1 MDKKLI
7 YLVEDDSDISEMI
20 VLLLTESNLDVNT
33 SANLSDFRRLI
44 AKGRPDLILMD
55 IMLPDG
61 NGMDECR
68 ELKESNDLKD
78 IPLLLMSAHAQSKLV
93 VQECPADGFIP
104 KPFDIYDFMA
114 QVNNHLSRAS
124 EVS

>member
-1 MDKKLI
+1 MEKKMI
-7 YLVEDDSDISEMI
+7 YLVEDDRDISEMI
-20 VLLLTESNLDVNT
+20 IILLTEFNLDVKSSST
-33 SANLSDFRRLI
+33 LSEFRRLI
-44 AKGRPDLILMD
+44 AKGTPDLILMD

-61 NGMDECR
+61 NGIDECK
-68 ELKESNDLKD
+68 ELKEGDDFKN

-114 QVNNHLSRAS
+114 QVNNQLAKAS
-124 EVS
+124 

>member
-1 MDKKLI
+1 MEKKMI
-7 YLVEDDSDISEMI
+7 YLVEDDRDISEMI
-20 VLLLTESNLDVNT
+20 IILLTEFNLDVKSSST
-33 SANLSDFRRLI
+33 LSEFRKLI
-44 AKGRPDLILMD
+44 AKGVPDLILMD

-61 NGMDECR
+61 NGIDECK
-68 ELKESNDLKD
+68 ELKEGDDFKN

-114 QVNNHLSRAS
+114 QVNNQLSKAS
-124 EVS
+124 

>member
-1 MDKKLI
+1 MPKIHICVL
-7 YLVEDDSDISEMI
+7 EDSLDIQEIVKMIFEEEGYRVDSFSSVADFDSGIM
-20 VLLLTESNLDVNT
+20 LLT
-33 SANLSDFRRLI
+33 
-44 AKGRPDLILMD
+44 PDLFLLD

-61 NGMDECR
+61 NGIDECR
-68 ELKESNDLKD
+68 ELKQGNDFKN

-114 QVNNHLSRAS
+114 QVNNQLSKAS
-124 EVS
+124 

>member
-1 MDKKLI
+1 MEKKMI
-7 YLVEDDSDISEMI
+7 YLVEDDRDISEMI
-20 VLLLTESNLDVNT
+20 IILLTEFNLDVKSSST
-33 SANLSDFRRLI
+33 LSEFRRLI
-44 AKGRPDLILMD
+44 AKGTPDLILMD

-61 NGMDECR
+61 NGIDECK
-68 ELKESNDLKD
+68 ELKEGDDFKN

-114 QVNNHLSRAS
+114 QVNNQLSKAS
-124 EVS
+124 